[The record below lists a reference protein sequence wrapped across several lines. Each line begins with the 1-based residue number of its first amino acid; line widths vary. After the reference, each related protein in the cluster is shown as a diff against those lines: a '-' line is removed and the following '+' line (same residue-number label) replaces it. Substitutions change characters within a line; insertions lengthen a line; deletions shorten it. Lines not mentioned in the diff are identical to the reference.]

1 MVADIQKDDHFVSF
15 VEPYDADIHVD
26 TALKQ
31 VAGSLDALGTQR
43 RVGWILRQKKQLLF
57 QLFFLLVGQFFKTF
71 LETRG

>member
-1 MVADIQKDDHFVSF
+1 MVAYIQKDDHFVAF

-43 RVGWILRQKKQLLF
+43 RVGWIL
-57 QLFFLLVGQFFKTF
+57 
-71 LETRG
+71 